1 MSQPSEDR
9 DHYEHNRAWTYYQF
23 VSLSGVNPTIFY
35 RRWRGVTDRIDRQTM
50 TWVSVDPLYLS
61 RYIENGEIGLDE
73 TTRARIETALGFTL
87 PD

>member
-1 MSQPSEDR
+1 MPNMSTP
-9 DHYEHNRAWTYYQF
+9 RAWTYYQF

>member
-1 MSQPSEDR
+1 MTKDR
-9 DHYEHNRAWTYYQF
+9 DWTYYQYDTVAGPPLTYF
-23 VSLSGVNPTIFY
+23 
-35 RRWRGVTDRIDRQTM
+35 RRWRGVTDALDQQTV

-73 TTRARIETALGFTL
+73 TTRANVETAVGFPL